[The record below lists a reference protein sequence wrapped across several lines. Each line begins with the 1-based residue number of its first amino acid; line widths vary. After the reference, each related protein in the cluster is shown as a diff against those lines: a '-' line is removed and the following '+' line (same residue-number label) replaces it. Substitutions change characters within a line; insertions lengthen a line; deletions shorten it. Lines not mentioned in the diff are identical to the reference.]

1 MSYIKQI
8 LDYFF
13 KHDVSDDLKS
23 RVYSRMFYPEED
35 KERDNAVKDLWDNI
49 KLEDSQEWEEAYNRV
64 QSVIDKDNDKKRRF
78 RLFYTFGRIA
88 AVWFVPFV
96 MLCTSAYM
104 YYEVWKGSK
113 SVNTEVTYVQYYAE
127 AGKREQI
134 MLPDSTTVWLN
145 SGSTLIYPSTFSSA
159 ERGVYLMG
167 EGFFDVKR
175 DEEHPFVV
183 NTRFLIMQ
191 VLGTTFNVS
200 AYPDE
205 EQVKTTLETGAI
217 KVNVNN
223 DTVSYYLNPNNQL
236 VYTPATNK
244 VEQFDVRASDYSDWR
259 NGGLFFDNTDFDN
272 AMKVIERVYDVK
284 IHIRTSV
291 YSNQKIYV
299 HFNKDETLENIF
311 HILKIMIPQ
320 LEYKIKD
327 NSVYIE

>member
-145 SGSTLIYPSTFSSA
+145 SGSILIYPSTFSSA

-183 NTRFLIMQ
+183 NTRFLRMQ

>member
-23 RVYSRMFYPEED
+23 RVYSRMFYPEKD
-35 KERDNAVKDLWDNI
+35 KERDTAVKELWDNI
-49 KLEDSQEWEEAYNRV
+49 KFDDSQEWEKAYKKI
-64 QSVIDKDNDKKRRF
+64 QPVIDKDNDKKRRF
-78 RLFYTFGRIA
+78 ISLYNFSRIA

-96 MLCTSAYM
+96 MLCTSGYL
-104 YYEVWKGSK
+104 YYKVWKDSK
-113 SVNTEVTYVQYYAE
+113 DVNAEITYVQYYAE
-127 AGKREQI
+127 AGKREQV

-159 ERGVYLMG
+159 ERGVYLTG

-175 DEEHPFVV
+175 DEKHPFVV
-183 NTRFLIMQ
+183 NTRFLRMQ

-200 AYPDE
+200 AYPDDE
-205 EQVKTTLETGAI
+205 HVKTTLETGAL
-217 KVNVNN
+217 KVNVNS
-223 DTVSYYLNPNNQL
+223 DTISYYLQPDNQL
-236 VYTPATNK
+236 VYTPAKNK
-244 VEQFDVRASDYSDWR
+244 VERFQVRASDYSDWR
-259 NGGLFFDNTDFDN
+259 MGGLFFDNVNFDS

-291 YSNQKIYV
+291 YNNQKIYV
-299 HFNKDETLENIF
+299 HYNKDETLENIF
-311 HILKIMIPQ
+311 HILKIMIPK